1 MTDKIECVAVLKDDA
16 DTQLYDTALYIKVLG
31 GIQSITLRYGDQKVR
46 PLRLP
51 TSIESKLSVV
61 ILQGEEFDTLAQ
73 TNLLRM
79 VVYSALSEV
88 PTFALDLTGLP
99 EAILGIANGR
109 PVAIQKGKKK

>member
-1 MTDKIECVAVLKDDA
+1 M
-16 DTQLYDTALYIKVLG
+16 
-31 GIQSITLRYGDQKVR
+31 R